1 MKKSLRPQIV
11 APVQRETTATSTST
25 GVGVVAQLFQLKT
38 GAYQG
43 TGVNIPF
50 AGDDAE

>member
-11 APVQRETTATSTST
+11 APVQRETTATSSLATPA
-25 GVGVVAQLFQLKT
+25 VGPSFSISVCAAQ
-38 GAYQG
+38 
-43 TGVNIPF
+43 PF

>member
-25 GVGVVAQLFQLKT
+25 GVGLVASLWGF
-38 GAYQG
+38 GH
-43 TGVNIPF
+43 PF
-50 AGDDAE
+50 AGEDAE

>member
-11 APVQRETTATSTST
+11 APVQRQTPATSSLATPA
-25 GVGVVAQLFQLKT
+25 VAPSMHSPFP
-38 GAYQG
+38 GDIGY
-43 TGVNIPF
+43 PF

>member
-25 GVGVVAQLFQLKT
+25 SPGLVASLIGL
-38 GAYQG
+38 AY
-43 TGVNIPF
+43 NPF
-50 AGDDAE
+50 AGEDAE